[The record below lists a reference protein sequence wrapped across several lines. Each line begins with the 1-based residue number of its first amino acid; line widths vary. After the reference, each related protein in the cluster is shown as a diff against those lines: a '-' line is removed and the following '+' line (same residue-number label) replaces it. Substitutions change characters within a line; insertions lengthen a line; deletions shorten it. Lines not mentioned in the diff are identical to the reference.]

1 MNRYPG
7 ATGPDSRAG
16 MSSFRIF
23 GWWFMLGGLI
33 ALSVILIQGG
43 IRDIIQT
50 GEPLWNM
57 KVIELVTPIIG
68 GGLLGGCIA
77 LILNRLRQPDT

>member
-1 MNRYPG
+1 
-7 ATGPDSRAG
+7 

-77 LILNRLRQPDT
+77 LILNRLRQPDS